1 MLLAAPVAALN
12 QGLLAFHSL
21 QPAPLCEGGCQQM
34 REGRH
39 EVLCAELSRILGACV
54 ELCTKLL
61 PREGT
66 LSLALGLAAVDTE
79 RQEHKTK

>member
-1 MLLAAPVAALN
+1 
-12 QGLLAFHSL
+12 
-21 QPAPLCEGGCQQM
+21 M